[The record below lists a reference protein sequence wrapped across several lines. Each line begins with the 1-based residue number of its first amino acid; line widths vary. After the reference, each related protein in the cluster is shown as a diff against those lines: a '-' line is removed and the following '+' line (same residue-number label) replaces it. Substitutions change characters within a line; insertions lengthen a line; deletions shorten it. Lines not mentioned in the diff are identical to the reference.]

1 MSWTSFYRC
10 VTHTHKYPQLKMFL
24 KKLFLKKCFWKKIWS
39 YFWKNISEKIISEKY
54 FNNRFRRFSPPTA
67 YWQES
72 GGLKTC
78 SSAFL
83 PRYYNINQ
91 NLFLSGLFEGNSSL
105 WMEQQTTAGWRIL
118 LSFKSRTMLR
128 YSCPQLHIKSQRVDL
143 LFYCSSTTT
152 HSTIVW
158 LLSQSKSRVQS
169 RKNLEWLYSAVPPP
183 QIQLLTWMIDQ
194 FLTRFLMFN
203 LVKIFTV
210 DLDNQDKLI

>member
-10 VTHTHKYPQLKMFL
+10 VTHTHKYPQLKIFL
-24 KKLFLKKCFWKKIWS
+24 KKFLKKCFWGKKS
-39 YFWKNISEKIISEKY
+39 EKNDLWKNISEKKFWKKY

-128 YSCPQLHIKSQRVDL
+128 YFCPQLRIKSQRVDL
-143 LFYCSSTTT
+143 LFYCHTQYNSMIIV
-152 HSTIVW
+152 TI
-158 LLSQSKSRVQS
+158 QVQNPKFKVE
-169 RKNLEWLYSAVPPP
+169 RTVAFE
-183 QIQLLTWMIDQ
+183 QL
-194 FLTRFLMFN
+194 RC
-203 LVKIFTV
+203 
-210 DLDNQDKLI
+210 